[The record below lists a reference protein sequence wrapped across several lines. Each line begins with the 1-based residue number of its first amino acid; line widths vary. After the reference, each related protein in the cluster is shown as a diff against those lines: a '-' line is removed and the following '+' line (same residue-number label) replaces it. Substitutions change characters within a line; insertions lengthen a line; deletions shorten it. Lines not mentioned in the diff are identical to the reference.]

1 MKISHRTRN
10 ALFLN
15 QDLTTPGKTGQ
26 TLRNLRGPM
35 TAESATLFADDES
48 RPAMDDARL
57 AAANINPKTGL
68 ATDYL
73 NHFNEAIMLLDLLPQ
88 MPECIVELIGWEP
101 LSYEEHFQGSHFKD
115 KELAIAAYEAADTAA
130 RAKLDELADTMN
142 ALLVAT
148 CETFQN
154 RASLEVATSLAAE
167 TAARLKP
174 LVARAGAIINGYNVA
189 QSDEMTTGEQ
199 QATVDALLEK

>member
-1 MKISHRTRN
+1 MTAQTI
-10 ALFLN
+10 ALF
-15 QDLTTPGKTGQ
+15 P
-26 TLRNLRGPM
+26 
-35 TAESATLFADDES
+35 DEKAS
-48 RPAMDDARL
+48 RPAIDPARL

-101 LSYEEHFQGSHFKD
+101 LTYEEHFHASHFRD
-115 KELAIAAYEAADTAA
+115 RELAVTAYAVAEPIA
-130 RAKLDELADTMN
+130 RIRLDELSDTMN

-148 CETFQN
+148 CEAFQK
-154 RASLEVATSLAAE
+154 RASLEAATALAAE

-174 LVARAGAIINGYNVA
+174 LVARAGAVINGYDIEK
-189 QSDEMTTGEQ
+189 SDDMTTGEQ
-199 QATVDALLEK
+199 QATVDALLER